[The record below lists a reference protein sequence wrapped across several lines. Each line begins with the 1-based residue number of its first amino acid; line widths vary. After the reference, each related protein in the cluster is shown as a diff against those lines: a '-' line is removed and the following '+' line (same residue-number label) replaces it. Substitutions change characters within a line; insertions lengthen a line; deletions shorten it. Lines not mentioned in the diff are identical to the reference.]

1 MQVLYRIVRVELG
14 RGTLV
19 LCVWHRVLRVVEVDG
34 VGWLDNG
41 GISRIGREVLAVT
54 RIFG

>member
-1 MQVLYRIVRVELG
+1 MQVLYGIVGVEL
-14 RGTLV
+14 RWGTLV
-19 LCVWHRVLRVVEVDG
+19 LGVGHRVLRVVEVDG

-41 GISRIGREVLAVT
+41 GIGRIGREVLAVT

>member
-1 MQVLYRIVRVELG
+1 MQVLYGIVRVELG
-14 RGTLV
+14 RALV

-41 GISRIGREVLAVT
+41 GIGRIGREVLAVT